1 MAAVSYESNK
11 AQKERVRRRVN
22 VQMDPD
28 QFEHFPASIST
39 DHYKSDEHQRV
50 AVYARVS
57 TDDPSQTSSF
67 ELQKKYYEEFV
78 AQHPKWELVN
88 IYADEGISGTSTA
101 HRAAFNRMIVDAKAG
116 KIDLII
122 TKSVSRFAR
131 NVEHFLQAVH
141 SLADHNPRIGV
152 FFESE
157 NIFSLRE
164 DSQML
169 LSFQATMAEE
179 ESRNKSRS
187 METSLRM
194 RLDHGLPLT
203 PELLGFRHNEDGKL
217 IINPET
223 YRIPKLMFY
232 MYLYGYSTS
241 QIANKLILLGK
252 KSYRG
257 NVKWTSNS
265 VVSTLRNERYCGY
278 VFTRKTFTPD
288 VISHRSIKNRGERP
302 RTLYRDEHEAIVS
315 RDDFIAVQHI
325 LNNSKYG
332 NKSILPEL
340 SVIMDGLLKGFVVI
354 NPRWAGFKEADY
366 LRASASA
373 YPEKPDVS
381 EAITYEVQPGDF
393 DLRGFEIARLDFF
406 DDRRNPSLSIEDGAL
421 KFSIE
426 CIRKVRS
433 DLYVEMLIHP
443 TERKIAVRTSSRDNR
458 NSVQWAK
465 MEAGQK
471 VPRVIAGAAYTGTIF
486 SLFGWNPKHRYR
498 MNGMLFRNGNEDAL
512 IFTAQDSGILIREEM
527 TDLSDSTSNAG
538 GSPVYR
544 AGKRVGAIPAEL
556 TQSFGRDFYLERSM
570 SELAS
575 QTREQW
581 KIRIDGQLFNSGR
594 QLNITPYDELKA
606 FIQEELGDLFWED
619 DVK

>member
-1 MAAVSYESNK
+1 M
-11 AQKERVRRRVN
+11 
-22 VQMDPD
+22 QMDPD
-28 QFEHFPASIST
+28 RYEYYPETVST
-39 DHYKSDEHQRV
+39 DHYKSDEYQRV

-57 TDDPSQTSSF
+57 TDDVRQTSSF
-67 ELQKKYYEEFV
+67 ELQKRYYEDFV
-78 AQHPKWELVN
+78 ARHAKWELVE

-101 HRAAFNRMIVDAKAG
+101 HRDAFNRMIADAKAG

-157 NIFSLRE
+157 NIYSLKE
-164 DSQML
+164 DSQMM

-203 PELLGFRHNEDGKL
+203 PKLLGFTHDEEGKL
-217 IINPET
+217 IRNPDT
-223 YRIPKLMFY
+223 WRIPKLMFC
-232 MYLYGYSTS
+232 MCLFGYSTS
-241 QIANKLILLGK
+241 QIASKLILLGK
-252 KSYRG
+252 QSYKG
-257 NVKWTSNS
+257 NVKWTSGS
-265 VVSTLRNERYCGY
+265 VLSTLRNERYCGD

-302 RTLYRDEHEAIVS
+302 RTMYRDEHEAIVT

-332 NKSILPEL
+332 NKAILPEL
-340 SVIMDGLLKGFVVI
+340 SVIMDGLLKGYVVI

-373 YPEKPDVS
+373 YRSPPA
-381 EAITYEVQPGDF
+381 EAQPSTYEVQAGDF
-393 DLRGFEIARLDFF
+393 DLRGFEIARMDFF
-406 DDRRNPSLSIEDGAL
+406 DDRRLPFLSIESASM
-421 KFSIE
+421 KFSTE
-426 CIRKVRS
+426 CLRRMQA

-443 TERKIAVRTSSRDNR
+443 TERKIAIRPASKDNR
-458 NSVQWAK
+458 NSILWAK
-465 MEAGQK
+465 VEAGQK
-471 VPRVIAGAAYTGTIF
+471 VPRVIAGTAYLSTVF
-486 SLFGWNPKHRYR
+486 SLFGWKPEYKYR
-498 MNGMLFRNGNEDAL
+498 MNGILYRNDDENAL
-512 IFTAQDSGILIREEM
+512 VFTAQDAGILIREQAA
-527 TDLSDSTSNAG
+527 TLSDNELSCNA
-538 GSPVYR
+538 PVYR
-544 AGKRVGAIPAEL
+544 AGKRIGAVPASL
-556 TQSFGRDFYLERSM
+556 TQSFGQDFYLESTL
-570 SELAS
+570 SELAN

-581 KIRIDGQLFNSGR
+581 KIRIDGQLFSSGHR
-594 QLNITPYDELKA
+594 LNITPYDELKA
-606 FIQEELGDLFWED
+606 FIQKELGDLFWED
-619 DVK
+619 DLDEHLT

>member
-1 MAAVSYESNK
+1 MSVLSNEER
-11 AQKERVRRRVN
+11 KERIRRRIRA
-22 VQMDPD
+22 QMEPG
-28 QFEHFPASIST
+28 QYEYFPETVTS
-39 DHYKSDEHQRV
+39 DHYKGDEFQRV

-57 TDDPSQTSSF
+57 TSDVNQTTSF
-67 ELQKKYYEEFV
+67 ELQKHYYEEFV
-78 AQHPKWELVN
+78 ARHPKWKLVD
-88 IYADEGISGTSTA
+88 IYADEGISGTSTT
-101 HRAAFNRMIVDAKAG
+101 HRVEFNRMIADAKAG

-141 SLADHNPRIGV
+141 SLANHNPRIGV

-157 NIFSLRE
+157 NIFSLKE
-164 DSQML
+164 DSQMM

-203 PELLGFRHNEDGKL
+203 PKLLGFIHDENGKL
-217 IINPET
+217 IRDP
-223 YRIPKLMFY
+223 YSWRIPKLMFY
-232 MYLYGYSTS
+232 MCLFGYSTS
-241 QIANKLILLGK
+241 QIAAKLILLGK
-252 KSYRG
+252 KSYKG

-265 VVSTLRNERYCGY
+265 VVSTLRNERYCGD
-278 VFTRKTFTPD
+278 VFTRKTFTPN

-302 RTLYRDEHEAIVS
+302 RTMYKDEHEAIVT

-340 SVIMDGLLKGFVVI
+340 SVIMDGLLKGYVVI
-354 NPRWAGFKEADY
+354 NPRWAGFKEGDY

-373 YPEKPDVS
+373 YQEPPLVMQPS
-381 EAITYEVQPGDF
+381 TFEVQAGDF
-393 DLRGFEIARLDFF
+393 DLRGFEIARMDFF
-406 DDRRNPSLSIEDGAL
+406 DDRRIPSLSIDNTSI
-421 KFSIE
+421 KFSTE
-426 CIRKVRS
+426 CIRKMQS

-443 TERKIAVRTSSRDNR
+443 TERKIAIRPSNKENR
-458 NSVQWAK
+458 NAVMWAK

-471 VPRVIAGAAYTGTIF
+471 VPRVIAGTAYIGTIF
-486 SLFGWNPKHRYR
+486 SLFRWNPEYRYR
-498 MNGMLFRNGNEDAL
+498 MNGKLYRNDSGDAL
-512 IFTAQDSGILIREEM
+512 VFTAQDTGILISEQAASLADNE
-527 TDLSDSTSNAG
+527 SASS
-538 GSPVYR
+538 SPVYK
-544 AGKRVGAIPAEL
+544 AGKRIGAVPAAL
-556 TQSFGRDFYLERSM
+556 MQSFGQNFYLESSM
-570 SELAS
+570 SELAN

-581 KIRIDGQLFNSGR
+581 KIRIDGQLFNSGHR
-594 QLNITPYDELKA
+594 LSITPYEELKA

-619 DVK
+619 DVNDQQL